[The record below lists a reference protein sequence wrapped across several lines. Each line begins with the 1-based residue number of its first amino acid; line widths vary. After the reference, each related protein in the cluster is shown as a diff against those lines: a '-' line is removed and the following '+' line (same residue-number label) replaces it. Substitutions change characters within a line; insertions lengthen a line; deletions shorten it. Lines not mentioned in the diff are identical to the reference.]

1 MPTCETCGASFE
13 ATGNPT
19 FDRHCFDCFRQRVNA
34 LCAEIDQ
41 AAQVGPGMV
50 TAVYLVGM
58 TELGADPSMVR
69 ADIVAADLAQEDK

>member
-1 MPTCETCGASFE
+1 MATCETCGVMFE

-19 FDRHCFDCFRQRVNA
+19 FDRHCFNCFHQRVNA

-50 TAVYLVGM
+50 TAVYPTGM
-58 TELGADPSMVR
+58 LDLGADPQSVR
-69 ADIVAADLAQEDK
+69 ADIVAADLTQEGK